1 MPIAAGVA
9 SALCATI
16 ALVIFLVILCRRR
29 RDNKPEAESHRPY
42 GTEMVSARDDAEY
55 AALPSLSGGKETPD
69 NQYAN
74 VPADVGYNP
83 LPGTA
88 SLSVGAT
95 GSVGEYVGL
104 NVGSTM
110 GNSTGPVY
118 DEVPSAVQDP
128 PPDFKTVD
136 KFT

>member
-1 MPIAAGVA
+1 
-9 SALCATI
+9 
-16 ALVIFLVILCRRR
+16 
-29 RDNKPEAESHRPY
+29 
-42 GTEMVSARDDAEY
+42 MVTAREDSEY
-55 AALPSLSGGKETPD
+55 AALPSLSGGKEAPN
-69 NQYAN
+69 NQYTE

-88 SLSVGAT
+88 SFSVGAT
-95 GSVGEYVGL
+95 GSVRGNYVGL

-110 GNSTGPVY
+110 DSSTGPVY

-136 KFT
+136 